1 MAPAAITPSM
11 NDRWAV
17 IAGII
22 PYVSAQR
29 VRFRGFLEGPS
40 SPKPIPRTTTG
51 KPDDMSNSSHNDDGP
66 YWDARLETQSRDEW
80 KALQLASLKDHIA
93 HAYAGSPA
101 YKAAF
106 DAAKVRPEQIRSLD
120 DIRRFPFIDKTVLRD
135 RQLAAPPFG
144 DLVAVPERDIVYI
157 SASSGSTGVPTA
169 SPFTAQ
175 DFDDWIDYE
184 ARQFWSS
191 GMRPS
196 DRYVHSLNFSLF
208 IGGPCVL
215 GAQKLGALTIHA
227 GTIPSERLLQ
237 ILKQFQATVIW
248 TTPSYAWYLGETAIK
263 EGYDLRNDLSVRRIF
278 VAGEPGGSI
287 PETRDRIEQLWG
299 AAVYDYYGL
308 SDIFGSCAGMCE
320 HRDGLHWAEDHILV
334 EVLDPTSGEPVRPG
348 DRGEL
353 VLTTLKKKARPMVR
367 FRTGDIV
374 SFNPEPCA
382 CGRTAIR
389 LNGIHGRLD
398 DMLIIK
404 GVNLFPSDVEAV
416 ARQDRDLTGE
426 YRLVVERVDH
436 LDRVTV
442 EVEYR
447 HGYNGATEDLQD
459 RFLRNLRAVTGVSAD
474 VRILAPDTLPR
485 ATHKAKRVEDR
496 RSGVWV

>member
-1 MAPAAITPSM
+1 MTISAHSD
-11 NDRWAV
+11 DR
-17 IAGII
+17 
-22 PYVSAQR
+22 
-29 VRFRGFLEGPS
+29 
-40 SPKPIPRTTTG
+40 
-51 KPDDMSNSSHNDDGP
+51 P
-66 YWDARLETQSRDEW
+66 YWDAGLETQSRGDW
-80 KALQLASLKDHIA
+80 DRLKLSLLQKHMA
-93 HAYAGSPA
+93 HAYVGSPA
-101 YKAAF
+101 YRAAF
-106 DAAKVRPEQIRSLD
+106 DTARVYPDQLKSLD
-120 DIRRFPFIDKTVLRD
+120 DIRRFPLIDKRTLRD
-135 RQLAAPPFG
+135 RQIAVPPFG

-196 DRYVHSLNFSLF
+196 DRYAHSLNMSLF

-227 GTIPSERLLQ
+227 GTIPSDRLLQ

-248 TTPSYAWYLGETAIK
+248 TTPSYAWYLGETAAK
-263 EGYDLRNDLSVRRIF
+263 EGYDLQKDLAVKRIF

-287 PETRDRIEQLWG
+287 PETRERIEQLWG
-299 AAVYDYYGL
+299 ASVYDYYGL

-320 HRDGLHWAEDHILV
+320 QKQGLHWAEDHILV
-334 EVLDPTSGEPVRPG
+334 EVIDPISGESVKPG
-348 DRGEL
+348 GRGEM
-353 VLTTLKKKARPMVR
+353 VLTTLKKRARPMIR

-374 SFNPEPCA
+374 SFNLEPCR

-389 LNGIHGRLD
+389 LNGVHGRLD

-416 ARQDRDLTGE
+416 ARQNRELTGE
-426 YRLVVERVDH
+426 YRLIVERVDH
-436 LDRVTV
+436 LDRLTV
-442 EVEYR
+442 EVE
-447 HGYNGATEDLQD
+447 HISGYNGRHEDLADQ
-459 RFLRNLRAVTGVSAD
+459 FLRRLKAVTGVSAKIN
-474 VRILAPDTLPR
+474 VLAPDTLPR

-496 RSGVWV
+496 RTGVWS